1 MGIAHYLAHWL
12 MPSLLPHIMK
22 YALLLCLSFLCAA
35 TSLNGQSEED
45 FEKFA
50 RDFYT
55 LLSDS
60 TEVPPLE
67 YIRIKTWKQLIEEQD
82 LDSLEKDEWIIRK
95 NKAYAQEQ
103 AEFGLNLGSLIE
115 EYQNALENGADF
127 EWLSS
132 SKQAHEKWKN
142 CYHCYFRF
150 VFQTE
155 DLQTVVQLKYDV
167 YYNGRGLV
175 FIGTE
180 LEEEF

>member
-1 MGIAHYLAHWL
+1 MRNVLL
-12 MPSLLPHIMK
+12 FSLSLLFGFSNLQ
-22 YALLLCLSFLCAA
+22 AQ
-35 TSLNGQSEED
+35 TEED

-60 TEVPPLE
+60 SEIPPLE
-67 YIRIKTWKQLIEEQD
+67 YIRIKTWKQLIEEQE
-82 LDSLEKDEWIIRK
+82 LDRLEKDEWIIQK

-103 AEFGLNLGSLIE
+103 AEFGINLGGLIN
-115 EYQNALENGADF
+115 EYQSALEKGAKF

-132 SKQAHEKWKN
+132 SRQAHEKWKN
-142 CYHCYFRF
+142 WYNCYFRF

-155 DLQTVVQLKYDV
+155 DLQTVVQIKYDV